1 MTQDLSNNPGCL
13 GAIFG
18 LGFRR
23 STDKIRFEG
32 FVPEDS
38 ESLPYRLRDDFLS
51 AAESSFYRVLLT
63 VVGADAIIY
72 PKVNLADIFFVVK
85 PNENQAYRNKIDRKH
100 VDFLLCDPK
109 SLRPVVGVELDD
121 SSHKRTDRQERDE
134 FVDSVFKAAE
144 LPLVHVPTRSSY
156 SISEL
161 TALLAPH
168 FGHLVASPVAQQP
181 SEPVTRTETSPVCE
195 KCGIPMVLRTTARG
209 ARQGEQFWGC
219 VNYPKCRK
227 IAPVA
232 ETQAIA

>member
-1 MTQDLSNNPGCL
+1 MTQDLSKNPGCL

-23 STDKIRFEG
+23 STDKIRFDG
-32 FVPEDS
+32 FEPEEA

-51 AAESSFYRVLLT
+51 LAEISFYRVLR
-63 VVGADAIIY
+63 VVAGEDAIIY
-72 PKVNLADIFFVVK
+72 PKVNLADVFFVVK

-121 SSHKRTDRQERDE
+121 ASHRRADRQERDE
-134 FVDSVFKAAE
+134 FVDRVFEAAE
-144 LPLVHVPTRSSY
+144 LPLVHVPVRSSY

-161 TALLAPH
+161 TTLLAPH
-168 FGHLVASPVAQQP
+168 FSHLLALPVAQP
-181 SEPVTRTETSPVCE
+181 TKSVADTGTTPVCD

-209 ARQGEQFWGC
+209 DRQGEQFWGC
-219 VNYPKCRK
+219 VNYPKCRQIEPAAK
-227 IAPVA
+227 V
-232 ETQAIA
+232 